1 MIRKDICNNTDKH
14 EYFMRY
20 ALKEA
25 YKAYE
30 KDEAP
35 VGAVIVL
42 DGEII
47 ARGHNEREKKND
59 PTLHAEMTAIR
70 KAAKK
75 LGSWRLDNCEMYVT
89 LEPCTM
95 CAGAILQARIKK
107 LFIGAM
113 DPKAGA
119 AGSVIDVMHVEKFN
133 HEVDVIYGIL
143 QEECSLIL
151 KKFFKEL
158 RERKKQ
164 KVQDTET
171 GNE

>member
-1 MIRKDICNNTDKH
+1 MIKKDISDNLDKH

-25 YKAYE
+25 YKAYG

-35 VGAVIVL
+35 VGAVIVF
-42 DGEII
+42 DGKII

-59 PTLHAEMTAIR
+59 PTLHAEITAIR
-70 KAAKK
+70 KAARK
-75 LGSWRLDNCEMYVT
+75 LGSWRLDGCEMYVT

-107 LFIGAM
+107 LFVGTM

-119 AGSVIDVMHVEKFN
+119 AGSVIDVMNVEKFN
-133 HEVDVIYGIL
+133 HKVDVAYGIL

-158 RERKKQ
+158 REKKKQ
-164 KVQDTET
+164 KAQDMET
-171 GNE
+171 GEA